1 MDPATDHAIHEA
13 LFNYCE
19 DRTLLVITHRL
30 ENIKR
35 YDRIVVMEKGEIV
48 ELGNYIELVN
58 NKDGFF
64 KKLSM
69 KFDE

>member
-1 MDPATDHAIHEA
+1 MDPATDDALHEA

-19 DRTLLVITHRL
+19 NRTLLVITHRL

-48 ELGNYIELVN
+48 ELGHYNELVN

-64 KKLSM
+64 NRLI
-69 KFDE
+69 E